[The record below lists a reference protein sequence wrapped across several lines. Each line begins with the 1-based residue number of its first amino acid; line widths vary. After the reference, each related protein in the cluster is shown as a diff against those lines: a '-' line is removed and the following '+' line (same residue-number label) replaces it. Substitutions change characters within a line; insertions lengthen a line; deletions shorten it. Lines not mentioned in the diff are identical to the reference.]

1 MHLQRIQGEQTM
13 DLRVEQKAVMPL
25 LSVFFL
31 LATFTVAVAAPVT
44 PIYEVTGFDNFGPVV
59 AELETH
65 FGGPFPF
72 LEGTIISNV
81 YCADEA
87 FDLVQDGHTAHIEV
101 GYLTF
106 VYNIHTIAYGD
117 IDFFQV
123 NLPPEFSEE
132 PIIAVG
138 WNSAVSDAD
147 LLEVNTEEDVYY
159 QIEFGNRIS
168 SEPGAFNLDPGETIE
183 VFITFQ
189 DVEYAQT
196 TAQVWG
202 GGIPPSNIAVL
213 GAEIPEPASIVMAL
227 GALLGFGGVIARKRE
242 KR

>member
-1 MHLQRIQGEQTM
+1 M
-13 DLRVEQKAVMPL
+13 DLRAEQKAVMPL

-44 PIYEVTGFDNFGPVV
+44 PIYEVTGFDDFGSVT

-65 FGGPFPF
+65 FGGYYLY

-81 YCADEA
+81 YYADEA
-87 FDLVQDGHTAHIEV
+87 FDLVQGEHIAHIEI

-106 VYNIHTIAYGD
+106 VYNIHTIANGD

-147 LLEVNTEEDVYY
+147 LLEVNTEEDTYF
-159 QIEFGNRIS
+159 QIEFGNTTS
-168 SEPGAFNLDPGETIE
+168 SEPGAFNLDPGEEIE

-189 DVEYAQT
+189 DLEYAQT
-196 TAQVWG
+196 IAQVFG
-202 GGIPPSNIAVL
+202 GGIPYTPESNIAVL
-213 GAEIPEPASIVMAL
+213 GAETPEPSSIVMVLCAL
-227 GALLGFGGVIARKRE
+227 SGFGGIIVSKRKK

>member
-1 MHLQRIQGEQTM
+1 MN
-13 DLRVEQKAVMPL
+13 LRAEQKAVMPL

-31 LATFTVAVAAPVT
+31 LVTFTVAVAAPVT
-44 PIYEVTGFDNFGPVV
+44 PIYEVTGFDDFGPVT

-65 FGGPFPF
+65 FGGFGL
-72 LEGTIISNV
+72 LEGIIASSV

-87 FDLVQDGHTAHIEV
+87 FDLVQGEHIAHIES

-138 WNSAVSDAD
+138 WNSTVSDAD
-147 LLEVNTEEDVYY
+147 LLEVNTEEDIYF
-159 QIEFGNRIS
+159 QIEFGNTIS
-168 SEPGAFNLDPGETIE
+168 GEPGAFNLDPGETIE

-189 DVEYAQT
+189 DLEYAQT

-213 GAEIPEPASIVMAL
+213 GAELPEAVPEPSSIVMAL
-227 GALLGFGGVIARKRE
+227 GALLGFSGVIVHKRK

>member
-1 MHLQRIQGEQTM
+1 MG
-13 DLRVEQKAVMPL
+13 LRTEQKAVMPL
-25 LSVFFL
+25 LSVFFV
-31 LATFTVAVAAPVT
+31 LATFTGAVAAPLT
-44 PIYEVTGFDNFGPVV
+44 PIYEVTGFDDFGPI
-59 AELETH
+59 AANLETH
-65 FGGPFPF
+65 FGGSGF
-72 LEGTIISNV
+72 LEGIVDSSV

-87 FDLVQDGHTAHIEV
+87 FDLVQGDHTAHIGV

-123 NLPPEFSEE
+123 NLPSEFTSE
-132 PIIAVG
+132 PIVAVG

-196 TAQVWG
+196 NAQVWG